1 MNCVSCLN
9 VGIVSENN
17 LRWAESIKIYESGM
31 L

>member
-9 VGIVSENN
+9 VGIVSENK
-17 LRWAESIKIYESGM
+17 LWWAESIKIYESGM